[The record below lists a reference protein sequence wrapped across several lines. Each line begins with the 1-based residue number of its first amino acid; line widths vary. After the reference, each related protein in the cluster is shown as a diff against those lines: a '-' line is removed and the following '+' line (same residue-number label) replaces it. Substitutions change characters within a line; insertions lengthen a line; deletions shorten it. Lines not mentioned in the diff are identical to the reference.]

1 MIRAGARIDAPR
13 LEEIER
19 ESFPAEQ
26 CFSPRRIR
34 GLLHNPRALVHVAE
48 RDGVVVGWVVSLVRS
63 HQRWCTGRLYGI
75 AVSPTM
81 SGRGIGRMLVV
92 RTLEELTRRGVVSVA
107 LEVQSNNERAIGLY
121 RSFGF
126 TQAAYLPDYYGA
138 GVPGIRMLRESAA
151 SAASAVSR

>member
-1 MIRAGARIDAPR
+1 MDAGR
-13 LEEIER
+13 LAEIER

-26 CFSPRRIR
+26 CFTPRRIR
-34 GLLHNPRALVHVAE
+34 GLLENPRALVHVAE
-48 RDGVVVGWVVSLVRS
+48 RDGVVAGWVVSLVRT
-63 HQRWCTGRLYGI
+63 HQRWRTGRLYGI

-81 SGRGIGRMLVV
+81 SGRGIGRILVT

-107 LEVQSNNERAIGLY
+107 LEVQSDNERAIGLY

-138 GVPGIRMLRESAA
+138 GVPGIRMLRGSATP
-151 SAASAVSR
+151 AVSR